1 MSAIAASTGQV
12 SPAARPHRLVN
23 TPLHLV
29 QPGRDQDNSD
39 LARPAELP
47 DPRPLTRKLAQ
58 AIAEVLAGARPA
70 SQLSSHATYHVIRQL
85 ERNAGRLT
93 PRVGVPQRRP
103 LIDSLHLGEPCD
115 GVIEACAL
123 IDTGSRKRALA
134 LRLEATGGRWR
145 CTAVNSG

>member
-1 MSAIAASTGQV
+1 MTAIAATT
-12 SPAARPHRLVN
+12 PAASAAAQSRRRRQLRLV
-23 TPLHLV
+23 PADDQGA
-29 QPGRDQDNSD
+29 QPN
-39 LARPAELP
+39 PLP
-47 DPRPLTRKLAQ
+47 DPRPLARRLAQ

-70 SQLSSHATYHVIRQL
+70 SQLSSHATNYVIRQL

-103 LIDSLHLGEPCD
+103 LIDSLHLGEPCE
-115 GVIEACAL
+115 GVIEACAV

-134 LRLEATGGRWR
+134 LRLEATGGQWR